1 MSKNQDQEPVT
12 QESIDNIKKQLDK
25 EYENLSWLQA
35 GYVTFGIET
44 GNKKYDDLNKEYL
57 ELNKNNLGIIQAIA
71 QAVNDSASALQFTWE
86 AAQVLPDLV
95 TEFNNLKAARNAAD
109 SAGSIEAGSKMI
121 QDAEPLI
128 KKCADI
134 LHSTSISDSSKEAI
148 LESTIIPYVLTPI
161 LNKRFGKI
169 TKNFQTSETEKINV
183 LDGISPKF
191 IRELSTLGVDII
203 SKALESD
210 LNPKVQEI
218 YKNIK
223 QKNESSQANILQ
235 NIREIIT
242 SDQVNSVLKKDLVNF
257 LKKPE
262 SQKEIAQFAENI
274 INNKAQKFANPEL
287 IVNTVALLANSSD
300 KFIESAPAAIDALN
314 QFKANQRWS
323 NTNLNMAGL
332 DTASKKDLLTA
343 KKPEVVELVKNA
355 KIIIDNLSPVLEK
368 ELPKYLKNNQENI
381 LDILN
386 NSKVKEKIA
395 SSGQDPEFIHKVA
408 EASMPFLQDAM
419 PSITKLTNLALAD
432 SDKVADIMQ
441 KAALIKSLPKEE
453 KKEEV
458 QALLSTLIEIKNN
471 NPEINKIIEKDIPKL
486 LTDHA
491 DKLGPVVQEFLDKK
505 PIGQKLKLEGKK
517 LVEIAGKHAPE
528 LIKIADKINK
538 HEYGGVIVPTF
549 KLLAD
554 PKVLGLAAKSIVNLS
569 TSKFRK
575 EPIGKHTNK
584 VLEERQNN
592 VGKQTSRG
600 A

>member
-1 MSKNQDQEPVT
+1 M
-12 QESIDNIKKQLDK
+12 
-25 EYENLSWLQA
+25 
-35 GYVTFGIET
+35 
-44 GNKKYDDLNKEYL
+44 
-57 ELNKNNLGIIQAIA
+57 
-71 QAVNDSASALQFTWE
+71 
-86 AAQVLPDLV
+86 

-134 LHSTSISDSSKEAI
+134 LHSTSISNSSKEAI
-148 LESTIIPYVLTPI
+148 LESTVIPYVLTPI

-203 SKALESD
+203 SKALGSD

-223 QKNESSQANILQ
+223 QKNDSSQANILQ

-262 SQKEIAQFAENI
+262 SQKEVAQFAENI

-300 KFIESAPAAIDALN
+300 KFIESTPAAIDALN

-419 PSITKLTNLALAD
+419 PSITKLANLTLSD

-453 KKEEV
+453 KKEEI

-505 PIGQKLKLEGKK
+505 PIG
-517 LVEIAGKHAPE
+517 
-528 LIKIADKINK
+528 
-538 HEYGGVIVPTF
+538 
-549 KLLAD
+549 
-554 PKVLGLAAKSIVNLS
+554 
-569 TSKFRK
+569 
-575 EPIGKHTNK
+575 
-584 VLEERQNN
+584 
-592 VGKQTSRG
+592 
-600 A
+600 

>member
-1 MSKNQDQEPVT
+1 MSKNQDQE
-12 QESIDNIKKQLDK
+12 SLDKIKQQLDE
-25 EYENLSWLQA
+25 EYQNLTYLETGWAAL
-35 GYVTFGIET
+35 GIET
-44 GNKKYDDLNKEYL
+44 GNKKYDELNKKYLDLNKG
-57 ELNKNNLGIIQAIA
+57 NLGIIQTVT
-71 QAVNDSASALQFTWE
+71 QAVSDGASALQFTWE

-95 TEFNNLKAARNAAD
+95 TEFNNLKAAKNAAD

-134 LHSTSISDSSKEAI
+134 LHSTSISNSSKEAI
-148 LESTIIPYVLTPI
+148 LESTVIPYVLTPI

-203 SKALESD
+203 SKALEND
-210 LNPKVQEI
+210 LNPKVQGI

-242 SDQVNSVLKKDLVNF
+242 SDQLSPVLKKDLVNF

-274 INNKAQKFANPEL
+274 INNKAQKFAKPEL
-287 IVNTVALLANSSD
+287 IINTVALLANSSD

-332 DTASKKDLLTA
+332 DTTSKKDLLAA

-368 ELPKYLKNNQENI
+368 ELPKYLKDNQENI
-381 LDILN
+381 LAVLKHSTVTERI
-386 NSKVKEKIA
+386 K
-395 SSGQDPEFIHKVA
+395 SSGKDPEFIHKAA

-419 PSITKLTNLALAD
+419 PSITKLANFALAD

-458 QALLSTLIEIKNN
+458 KVLLSTLIEIKNN
-471 NPEINKIIEKDIPKL
+471 NPEINKIIEKDIPDL
-486 LTDHA
+486 LTTHA
-491 DKLGPVVQEFLDKK
+491 KTLGPIVQEFLDTK

-517 LVEIAGKHAPE
+517 LVELAGKHAPE

-538 HEYGGVIVPTF
+538 HEYGGVIVPAF

-554 PKVLGLAAKSIVNLS
+554 PKVLGLVAKSIVNLGTS
-569 TSKFRK
+569 TLSKK
-575 EPIGKHTNK
+575 PVGPHTNK

>member
-1 MSKNQDQEPVT
+1 MSKSQD
-12 QESIDNIKKQLDK
+12 QESIDKIKQQLDE
-25 EYENLSWLQA
+25 EYQNLTYLETGWAAL
-35 GYVTFGIET
+35 GIET
-44 GNKKYDDLNKEYL
+44 GNTKYDELNKKYLDLNKG
-57 ELNKNNLGIIQAIA
+57 NLGIIQTVT
-71 QAVNDSASALQFTWE
+71 QAVSDGASALQFTWE
-86 AAQVLPDLV
+86 AAQVLPDLL
-95 TEFNNLKAARNAAD
+95 TEFNNLKAAKNAAD

-121 QDAEPLI
+121 QDAESLI
-128 KKCADI
+128 KKCAGI
-134 LHSTSISDSSKEAI
+134 LHSESISDSSKEAI

-191 IRELSTLGVDII
+191 IRELSTLRVDII

-210 LNPKVQEI
+210 LNPKVQGI

-242 SDQVNSVLKKDLVNF
+242 SDQVSPALKKDLVNF

-274 INNKAQKFANPEL
+274 INNKVQKFANPEL

-300 KFIESAPAAIDALN
+300 KFIESVPAAIDALN

-332 DTASKKDLLTA
+332 DTASKKDLLAA

-368 ELPKYLKNNQENI
+368 ELPKYLKDNQENI
-381 LDILN
+381 LAVLN

-395 SSGQDPEFIHKVA
+395 SSGKDPEFIHKA
-408 EASMPFLQDAM
+408 AKASMPFLQDAM
-419 PSITKLTNLALAD
+419 PSITKIANLALSD

-453 KKEEV
+453 KKEELK
-458 QALLSTLIEIKNN
+458 ALLSTLIEIKNN
-471 NPEINKIIEKDIPKL
+471 NPEINKIIEKDIPNL
-486 LTDHA
+486 LTTHA
-491 DKLGPVVQEFLDKK
+491 DKLGPVVQEFLDTK

-517 LVEIAGKHAPE
+517 LVELAGKHAPE

-538 HEYGGVIVPTF
+538 REYGGVIVPAF

-554 PKVLGLAAKSIVNLS
+554 PKVLGLVAKSIVNLGTS
-569 TSKFRK
+569 TISKK
-575 EPIGKHTNK
+575 PVGPHTNK

-600 A
+600 V